1 MNAVEVV
8 DAAIARAMRHS
19 RHSRR
24 QSEAGLLQFAV
35 GITGIGRSWEGAGWP
50 EVIAAARAGDQ
61 VAVELLCRHVEV
73 VGL

>member
-1 MNAVEVV
+1 VNAVEVV

-19 RHSRR
+19 SR

-35 GITGIGRSWEGAGWP
+35 GITGIGRSWEDVGLTG
-50 EVIAAARAGDQ
+50 VIAAARAGDQ